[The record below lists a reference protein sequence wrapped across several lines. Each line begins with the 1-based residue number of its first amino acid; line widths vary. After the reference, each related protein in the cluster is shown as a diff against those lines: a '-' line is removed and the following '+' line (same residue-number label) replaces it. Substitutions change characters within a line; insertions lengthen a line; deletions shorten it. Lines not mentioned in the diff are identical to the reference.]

1 MSQRVETPGQAV
13 DLLVQAAQLAQKRGA
28 FSLEEAGLLAE
39 AIGLLSALNPES
51 SEEVSDSEETVEEE
65 ESE

>member
-28 FSLEEAGLLAE
+28 FSLEEAGLLSE